1 MLVSDRTKRRK
12 HNFGFELSFETHSPS
27 EVRKADELGT
37 EPASLALFHGNRVM
51 YALCVWKSLNWP
63 AMAVC
68 QMLRARME
76 LEVKCLSV

>member
-1 MLVSDRTKRRK
+1 
-12 HNFGFELSFETHSPS
+12 
-27 EVRKADELGT
+27 
-37 EPASLALFHGNRVM
+37 M

-76 LEVKCLSV
+76 LEVKCGVFKCLSVKC